1 MHRLR
6 QIAGSMLKG
15 FKAPFAFLTTVK
27 VDSCAGVKI
36 GIRLIAEYPVLDPAY
51 QPENSDTGLAPL
63 LLTSPLPL
71 PDGSEVF
78 SAAKNRSR
86 ISRHLLVNLWR
97 LWQRHPVGRVSG
109 PGYWV

>member
-1 MHRLR
+1 MALKSGPSHKKPGWVVHRLR

-78 SAAKNRSR
+78 
-86 ISRHLLVNLWR
+86 R
-97 LWQRHPVGRVSG
+97 LFAFKGVEKI
-109 PGYWV
+109 